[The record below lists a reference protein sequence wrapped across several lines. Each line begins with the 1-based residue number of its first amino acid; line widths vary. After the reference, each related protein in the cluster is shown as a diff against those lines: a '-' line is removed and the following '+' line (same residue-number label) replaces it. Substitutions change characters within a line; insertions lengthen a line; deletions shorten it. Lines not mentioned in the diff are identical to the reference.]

1 MRLSSGEAFKG
12 SGFASLPSGTVLGG
26 RLRDHHYRLRY
37 RRDADAAFLNEEA
50 IKAYEK
56 AVATVFNL
64 TELTAKQSEY
74 RDEMEVI
81 SQMMQQCI
89 RENATVALD
98 QTEYQERFNALSIR
112 FESAKEKYTAVAAQ
126 ISDKQ
131 SRKAQ
136 MDDFLKFLKAQDGKL
151 TEFSDSLW
159 LGLLDY
165 AIIYADGR
173 MTFTFK
179 NGAAIDG

>member
-1 MRLSSGEAFKG
+1 MTAANILLS
-12 SGFASLPSGTVLGG
+12 G
-26 RLRDHHYRLRY
+26 RK
-37 RRDADAAFLNEEA
+37 EA

-131 SRKAQ
+131 
-136 MDDFLKFLKAQDGKL
+136 
-151 TEFSDSLW
+151 
-159 LGLLDY
+159 
-165 AIIYADGR
+165 
-173 MTFTFK
+173 
-179 NGAAIDG
+179 

>member
-1 MRLSSGEAFKG
+1 MTAANILLS
-12 SGFASLPSGTVLGG
+12 G
-26 RLRDHHYRLRY
+26 RK
-37 RRDADAAFLNEEA
+37 EA